1 MAAPSFPSDLL
12 PGRWVSSASHRARP
26 DDEIA
31 LSLRYEAMQLDDSDG
46 ALDCWAGFYALT
58 GELVGGAGDLSVC
71 SCLATVVA
79 DLYARGLATLVRD
92 YFLRNL
98 EMEGDA
104 REPCFKK

>member
-1 MAAPSFPSDLL
+1 
-12 PGRWVSSASHRARP
+12 
-26 DDEIA
+26 
-31 LSLRYEAMQLDDSDG
+31 MQLDDSDG

-92 YFLRNL
+92 YFLHNL
-98 EMEGDA
+98 EV
-104 REPCFKK
+104 RNSRLSFPLTPTTSISL